1 MDLFNKDTRQDVTVS
16 IVVLALNEARTLPK
30 VIETIRQAVVRFT
43 NYEIIIIDD
52 GSRDDTGRIADDI
65 AAIDRRVTSVHNER
79 NMGCGYAFRRGVETA
94 QFKYTWLIP
103 GDGEIDLTAMDT
115 IAGHIGEA
123 DMVIPYVTNFK
134 SRPLDRRIVSWGY
147 TTLINILFLK
157 NIRYYNGPGV
167 FPTGYIRTMPEVHS
181 RGFAFMAPIILRL
194 IRRGRSYIEVG
205 IKLQPRLYGK
215 PNISSLQNI
224 FSVLKM
230 LLQLLPDIYF
240 REKRARDSWICRKI
254 TGKSVKEKKRGGAHA

>member
-1 MDLFNKDTRQDVTVS
+1 MDRSNIKTRQDVNVS
-16 IVVLALNEARTLPK
+16 IVVLALNESRTLPK
-30 VIETIRQAVVRFT
+30 VIETIHRAVAVRFT
-43 NYEIIIIDD
+43 SYEIIIVDD

-65 AAIDRRVTSVHNER
+65 AASDRRVTSVHNEA
-79 NMGCGYAFRRGVETA
+79 NMGCGYSFQRGVEIA
-94 QFKYTWLIP
+94 RSKYTWLIP
-103 GDGEIDLTAMDT
+103 GDGEIDRTAMDA

-134 SRPLDRRIVSWGY
+134 TRPLDRRIVSWGY
-147 TTLINILFLK
+147 TALINILFLK

-167 FPTGYIRTMPEVHS
+167 FPTEYTRTMPEVHS

-230 LLQLLPDIYF
+230 LARLLPDIYF
-240 REKRARDSWICRKI
+240 PEKRAGDSRIFKKI
-254 TGKSVKEKKRGGAHA
+254 TKRV